1 MRYFYCFLV
10 SVVLVFA
17 CNNINQNVIEFYDVN
32 IGSNDLSQIFEVKS
46 FVPLNIPDSINFGI
60 IQDVQYVNNEIIVL
74 ENGLNNS
81 ILFFDSLGNFTRQLS
96 KLGNGPGEYIEI
108 EFFTMTSSSVV
119 LYDRNQSK
127 LIYYDLRTLNY
138 ISETKLDFLLVGGLG
153 LTDDQLLLISDSQEK
168 TGYIFY
174 QASTDSFNHLPQ
186 GPGVIEGYIP
196 QAISTDLLGQ
206 GYLAQAFTEQVYKV
220 GNNTLDLEFRI
231 DFGSKSIPSKVLET
245 SDANDFYDILSSG
258 AYYFAAH
265 NILIREEILAFNF
278 FNENIENLELAV
290 VDLNSGESLRFSPDS
305 HLDYVLMRPLSVRR
319 GEFQT
324 VLLAEEVDHSS
335 LLNLGIIIQDT
346 EFPILVSYIPRY

>member
-1 MRYFYCFLV
+1 MKYYYFLV
-10 SVVLVFA
+10 VVLICA
-17 CNNINQNVIEFYDVN
+17 CKGGSQNVIEFYDAN

-46 FVPLNIPDSINFGI
+46 FVPLSIPDSINFGI
-60 IQDVQYVNNEIIVL
+60 IQDVQYTNDEIIVL

-81 ILFFDSLGNFTRQLS
+81 ILFFDSLGHFTRQLS

-108 EFFTMTSSSVV
+108 EFFTMTGTSVV

-174 QASTDSFNHLPQ
+174 QASTDSFDHFPQ
-186 GPGVIEGYIP
+186 SPGVIEGYIP

-206 GYLAQAFTEQVYKV
+206 GYLTQAFTEQVYKIR
-220 GNNTLDLEFRI
+220 NNALALEFRI
-231 DFGSKSIPSKVLET
+231 DFGSKSIPTTVLET

-265 NILIREEILAFNF
+265 NILKNENFVAFNF
-278 FNENIENLELAV
+278 FNENIENVELGL
-290 VDLNSGESLRFSPDS
+290 VDLNSGETLRYSPDS
-305 HLDYVLMRPLSVRR
+305 HFDYVIMRPLSVRR

-324 VLLAEEVDHSS
+324 VLLPEEVDPSS
-335 LLNLGIIIQDT
+335 LLNLGIKIQAT
-346 EFPILVSYIPRY
+346 EYPILVSYVPKN